1 MPGGSTRSRQ
11 SDMRSIRLITLLIC
25 WLLLGLGQAFAK
37 ELQEDNPHFG
47 ERIANSP
54 FVELYVLDEL
64 KQLRTDMAAQKNELL
79 QQVVDRE
86 ITSIDR
92 GVEYATNTITYFF
105 YLIAAAS
112 SILVL
117 VGWTSIRD
125 IKERVHSDADQQ
137 IAGLIETYEGRLRS
151 IESQLSQKTELYE
164 ENRAEIALTQEL
176 HSLWLRAGQD
186 PGPHNKV
193 ATYDQILKLQPEDTE
208 ALTYKADAVLELD
221 EPQWAVNLCNQALA
235 IDPDNGNAFYQ
246 LACAYTAMNLFD
258 EAVKYLAEALQ
269 RSETY
274 RDDLLSDAALAP
286 LKSYEPFNQLLD
298 KVRET

>member
-1 MPGGSTRSRQ
+1 
-11 SDMRSIRLITLLIC
+11 MRRVKWMAVCLC
-25 WLLLGLGQAFAK
+25 LLLSGLGQPSA
-37 ELQEDNPHFG
+37 QEPPDGNPAFG
-47 ERIANSP
+47 ERITKSP

-64 KQLRTDMAAQKNELL
+64 KQLRTDMAAQKNDLL
-79 QQVVDRE
+79 QQIVDRE

-92 GVEYATNTITYFF
+92 GVEYATDTVSYFF
-105 YLIAAAS
+105 YLIAGAS

-125 IKERVHSDADQQ
+125 IKERVHLNADQQ
-137 IAGLIETYEGRLRS
+137 VTGLIETYEDRLRN
-151 IESQLSQKTELYE
+151 IEKQLSQKTELFE

-186 PGPHNKV
+186 LGSHNKI
-193 ATYDQILKLQPEDTE
+193 ATYDQILKLQPNDTE
-208 ALTYKADAVLELD
+208 ALTYKADAALELE

-235 IDPDNGNAFYQ
+235 IDPDNGHAFYQ
-246 LACAYTAMNLFD
+246 LACAYTALNQFD
-258 EAVKYLAEALQ
+258 EAIRYLDEALA

-274 RDDLLSDAALAP
+274 REDLLSDSALVP

-298 KVRET
+298 QVREA

>member
-1 MPGGSTRSRQ
+1 
-11 SDMRSIRLITLLIC
+11 MRRVKWMVLPLCL
-25 WLLLGLGQAFAK
+25 LLLGLGQPYA
-37 ELQEDNPHFG
+37 QEAPDDNPPFG
-47 ERIANSP
+47 ERIAKSP

-79 QQVVDRE
+79 QQIVDRE

-92 GVEYATNTITYFF
+92 GVEYATDTVSYFF
-105 YLIAAAS
+105 YLIAGAS

-125 IKERVHSDADQQ
+125 IKERVHLNADQQ
-137 IAGLIETYEGRLRS
+137 VTGLIETYEDRLRN
-151 IESQLSQKTELYE
+151 IEKQLSQKTELFE
-164 ENRAEIALTQEL
+164 ENRAEIELTQEL

-186 PGPHNKV
+186 LGSHNKI
-193 ATYDQILKLQPEDTE
+193 ATYDQILKLQPNDTE
-208 ALTYKADAVLELD
+208 ALTYKADAALELE

-235 IDPDNGNAFYQ
+235 IDPDNGHAFYQ
-246 LACAYTAMNLFD
+246 LACAYTALNQFD
-258 EAVKYLAEALQ
+258 EAIRYLDEALA

-274 RDDLLSDAALAP
+274 REDLLSDSALVR

-298 KVRET
+298 QVREA

>member
-1 MPGGSTRSRQ
+1 
-11 SDMRSIRLITLLIC
+11 MRGLRRMALTVGL
-25 WLLLGLGQAFAK
+25 LLLGFGQAFAK
-37 ELQEDNPHFG
+37 EPVEDNPPFG
-47 ERIANSP
+47 ERIAKSP

-86 ITSIDR
+86 IKSIDR

-105 YLIAAAS
+105 YLIAGAS

-117 VGWTSIRD
+117 VGWSSIRD
-125 IKERVHSDADQQ
+125 IKERVHLNADQQ
-137 IAGLIETYEGRLRS
+137 VAGLIETYEDRLRN
-151 IESQLSQKTELYE
+151 IENQLNEKTELYQ

-186 PGPHNKV
+186 LGSHNKI
-193 ATYDQILKLQPEDTE
+193 ATYDQILKLQPDNTE
-208 ALTYKADAVLELD
+208 ALTYKADAALELE
-221 EPQWAVNLCNQALA
+221 EPQWAVSLCNQALG
-235 IDPDNGNAFYQ
+235 IDPDNSHAFYQ
-246 LACAYTAMNLFD
+246 LACAYTALNQFD
-258 EAVKYLAEALQ
+258 EAMRYLAKALA

-274 RDDLLSDAALAP
+274 RDDLLSDTALVP
-286 LKSYEPFNQLLD
+286 LKDYEPFNQLLE

>member
-1 MPGGSTRSRQ
+1 
-11 SDMRSIRLITLLIC
+11 MRRVKWMVLPLCL
-25 WLLLGLGQAFAK
+25 LLLGLGQAYA
-37 ELQEDNPHFG
+37 QEAPDDNPPFG
-47 ERIANSP
+47 ERIAKSP

-79 QQVVDRE
+79 QQIVDRE

-92 GVEYATNTITYFF
+92 GVEYATNTVSYFF
-105 YLIAAAS
+105 YLIAGAS

-125 IKERVHSDADQQ
+125 IKERVHLNADQQ
-137 IAGLIETYEGRLRS
+137 VTGLIETYEDRLRN
-151 IESQLSQKTELYE
+151 IEKQLSQKTELFE
-164 ENRAEIALTQEL
+164 ENRAEIELTQEL

-186 PGPHNKV
+186 HGSHNKI
-193 ATYDQILKLQPEDTE
+193 ATYDQILKLQPNDTE
-208 ALTYKADAVLELD
+208 ALTYKADAALELE

-235 IDPDNGNAFYQ
+235 IDPDNGHAFYQ
-246 LACAYTAMNLFD
+246 LACAYTALNQFD
-258 EAVKYLAEALQ
+258 EAIRYLDEALA

-274 RDDLLSDAALAP
+274 REDLLSDSALVP

-298 KVRET
+298 QVREA

>member
-1 MPGGSTRSRQ
+1 
-11 SDMRSIRLITLLIC
+11 MRRVKWRFLPLCL
-25 WLLLGLGQAFAK
+25 LLLGLGHPFA
-37 ELQEDNPHFG
+37 QEAPDDAPPFG
-47 ERIANSP
+47 ERIAKSP

-79 QQVVDRE
+79 QQIVDRE

-92 GVEYATNTITYFF
+92 GVEYATNTVSYFF
-105 YLIAAAS
+105 YLIAGAS

-125 IKERVHSDADQQ
+125 IKERVHLNADQQ
-137 IAGLIETYEGRLRS
+137 VTGLIETYEDRLRN
-151 IESQLSQKTELYE
+151 IEKQLSQKTELFE
-164 ENRAEIALTQEL
+164 ENRAEIELTQEL

-186 PGPHNKV
+186 LGSHNKI
-193 ATYDQILKLQPEDTE
+193 ATYDQILKLQPNDTE
-208 ALTYKADAVLELD
+208 ALTYKADAALELE

-235 IDPDNGNAFYQ
+235 IDPDNGHAFYQ
-246 LACAYTAMNLFD
+246 LACAYTALNQFD
-258 EAVKYLAEALQ
+258 EAIRYLDEALA

-274 RDDLLSDAALAP
+274 REDLLSDSALVP

-298 KVRET
+298 QVREA